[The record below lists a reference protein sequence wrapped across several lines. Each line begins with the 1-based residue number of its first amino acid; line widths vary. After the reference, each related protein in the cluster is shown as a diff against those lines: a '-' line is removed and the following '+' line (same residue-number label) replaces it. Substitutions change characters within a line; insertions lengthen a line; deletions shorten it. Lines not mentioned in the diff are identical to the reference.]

1 MEKAI
6 KEAELSNPKI
16 IKVAVKLVNEAKFQI
31 ARSKEFL
38 KHQLAHLQVLSRA
51 HSEKLKK
58 KAELRK
64 KRNND
69 PRNFKVHK
77 EFKFSDFGISEWDR
91 LGAILPNKSNKC
103 VGEMMT
109 SLRKEFMKNMVI
121 EKPKHWLFF
130 IDAFGEETF
139 QRVSNIHKVETKTL
153 LGYKVMA
160 LNVKTVENRR
170 FMVLMSRMI
179 DECLD
184 KDKILTKRVK

>member
-109 SLRKEFMKNMVI
+109 SLNPSLPRRKRKAMEL
-121 EKPKHWLFF
+121 EP
-130 IDAFGEETF
+130 ETYIVGLHCKRELPT
-139 QRVSNIHKVETKTL
+139 RV
-153 LGYKVMA
+153 
-160 LNVKTVENRR
+160 
-170 FMVLMSRMI
+170 
-179 DECLD
+179 
-184 KDKILTKRVK
+184 